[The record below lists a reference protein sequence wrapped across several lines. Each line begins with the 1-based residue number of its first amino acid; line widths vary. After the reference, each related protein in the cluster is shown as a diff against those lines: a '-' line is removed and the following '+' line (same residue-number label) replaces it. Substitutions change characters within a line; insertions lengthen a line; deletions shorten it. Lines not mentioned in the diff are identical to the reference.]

1 MCSPAD
7 AKTYLQD
14 FFICPTSFLFQN
26 PPPIAIVAAM
36 INANNTKRT
45 KFIFVTGGVL
55 SSLGKGLASAVI
67 GALLESR
74 GLTVTFQKLDPYI
87 NVDPGTMNPFQHGE
101 VYVTDDGAET
111 DLDMGHYERYTNA
124 VMGQKNNYTSG
135 RIYYSVIQ
143 RERRGEYLGGTVQV
157 IPHIT
162 NEIKDAIRQLD
173 GTVDVAIIEIGGTVG
188 DIEGL
193 PFIEA
198 IRQLR
203 GDLGREY
210 TLFIHLTLVPYIKT
224 AGEVKTKPTQHS
236 VRELRAD
243 GIQPDIL
250 VCRTE
255 IPLEDGLKD
264 KIALFCNVPKDAVI
278 TAIDVDTI
286 YELPLQLHREGLDT
300 KILELLNIWTGQPNI
315 AHWQNLV
322 DNIRNPEHEVNIAIT
337 GKYVDLT
344 ESYKSLHEAL
354 VHGGLANKTKVNL
367 SYISAEDLESKD
379 VAELLAACDGIL
391 VPGGFG
397 ERGVEGKIK
406 AINYARCHKI
416 PFFGICLGMQLAV
429 VEFTRSMLDLPQ
441 ANSLEMDP
449 KTPDP
454 VIYLIKEWF
463 DYRTN
468 EIQRRDE
475 DSDLGGTLRLGAYPC
490 VLKEDSNAYKAYKSL
505 EISERHRHR
514 FEFNNDY
521 RKPLEEKGLVVSGTS
536 PDENLVEIVE
546 LADHPWFLGC
556 QFHPEFKSKPM
567 KPHPL
572 FRDFIRAALDYQ
584 KDNKKYGL

>member
-1 MCSPAD
+1 MKKP
-7 AKTYLQD
+7 
-14 FFICPTSFLFQN
+14 
-26 PPPIAIVAAM
+26 
-36 INANNTKRT
+36 NNTKRT

-55 SSLGKGLASAVI
+55 SSLGKGLASAAI

-111 DLDMGHYERYTNA
+111 DLDMGHYERYTSA
-124 VMGQKNNYTSG
+124 VMAQKNNYTSG
-135 RIYYSVIQ
+135 RIYYSVITK
-143 RERRGEYLGGTVQV
+143 ERRGEYLGGTVQV

-162 NEIKDAIRQLD
+162 DEIKAAVLQLD
-173 GTVDVAIIEIGGTVG
+173 GSVDVAIIEIGGTVG

-210 TLFIHLTLVPYIKT
+210 SLFIHLTLVPYIKS

-250 VCRTE
+250 LCRTE
-255 IPLEDGLKD
+255 IPLEDSLKA
-264 KIALFCNVPKDAVI
+264 KIALFCNVPRDAVI

-286 YELPLQLHREGLDT
+286 YELPLHLHREGLDT

-315 AHWQNLV
+315 KPWEELV
-322 DNIRNPEHEVNIAIT
+322 HNIQHPKNEVTIAIT

-354 VHGGLANKTKVNL
+354 VHGGLANGTKVNL
-367 SYISAEDLESKD
+367 EYISAECLESKN
-379 VAELLAACDGIL
+379 VASLLDGCDGIL

-397 ERGVEGKIK
+397 KRGVEGKIK
-406 AINYARCHKI
+406 AINYARKNKI

-429 VEFTRSMLDLPQ
+429 VEFARDMLGLSK
-441 ANSLEMDP
+441 ANSTELDEA
-449 KTPDP
+449 TPDP

-468 EIQRRDE
+468 EMQIRDE
-475 DSDLGGTLRLGAYPC
+475 QSDLGGTLRLGAYPC
-490 VLKEDSNAYKAYKSL
+490 VLKEDTNAYRAYGQD

-521 RKPLEEKGLVVSGTS
+521 RQQLEDHGLVVSGTS
-536 PDENLVEIVE
+536 PDNNLVEIVE
-546 LADHPWFLGC
+546 IQDHPWFLGC

-572 FRDFIRAALDYQ
+572 FRDFISAALAHKLQ
-584 KDNKKYGL
+584 GQGKDA

>member
-1 MCSPAD
+1 MA
-7 AKTYLQD
+7 
-14 FFICPTSFLFQN
+14 
-26 PPPIAIVAAM
+26 
-36 INANNTKRT
+36 
-45 KFIFVTGGVL
+45 
-55 SSLGKGLASAVI
+55 
-67 GALLESR
+67 
-74 GLTVTFQKLDPYI
+74 
-87 NVDPGTMNPFQHGE
+87 
-101 VYVTDDGAET
+101 
-111 DLDMGHYERYTNA
+111 
-124 VMGQKNNYTSG
+124 QKNNYTSG
-135 RIYYSVIQ
+135 RIYFSVITK
-143 RERRGEYLGGTVQV
+143 ERRGEYLGGTVQV

-162 NEIKDAIRQLD
+162 DEIKAAILQLD
-173 GTVDVAIIEIGGTVG
+173 GSVDIAIIEIGGTVG

-203 GDLGREY
+203 SDLGREY

-255 IPLEDGLKD
+255 VPLDSSLKA
-264 KIALFCNVPKDAVI
+264 KIGLFCNVPQDAVI
-278 TAIDVDTI
+278 TAIDVESI
-286 YELPLQLHREGLDT
+286 YELPLHLHKEGADT
-300 KILELLNIWTGQPNI
+300 KILELLNIWTGAPNI
-315 AHWQNLV
+315 KPWEELNRRLKH
-322 DNIRNPEHEVNIAIT
+322 PKHEATIPVT

-354 VHGGLANKTKVNL
+354 VHGGIANDCKVNL
-367 SYISAEDLESKD
+367 EYISAEDLESKN
-379 VAELLAACDGIL
+379 VASLLDSCDGIL

-397 ERGVEGKIK
+397 KRGVEGKIK
-406 AINYARCHKI
+406 AINYARTNKI

-429 VEFTRSMLDLPQ
+429 VEYARSVLNLLK
-441 ANSLEMDP
+441 ANSTELDEE
-449 KTPDP
+449 TPDP

-468 EIQRRDE
+468 SIQTRDE
-475 DSDLGGTLRLGAYPC
+475 KSDLGGTLRLGAYPC
-490 VLKEDSNAYKAYKSL
+490 VLKEGTHAYKAYGAP

-514 FEFNNDY
+514 FEFNNAY
-521 RKPLEEKGLVVSGTS
+521 RQPLEENGLIISGTS
-536 PDENLVEIVE
+536 PDNNLVEMVE
-546 LADHPWFLGC
+546 LSDHPWFLGC

-572 FRDFIRAALDYQ
+572 FKAFINAALIHQ
-584 KDNKKYGL
+584 QQSK

>member
-1 MCSPAD
+1 MKNS
-7 AKTYLQD
+7 
-14 FFICPTSFLFQN
+14 
-26 PPPIAIVAAM
+26 
-36 INANNTKRT
+36 NNTKRT

-55 SSLGKGLASAVI
+55 SSLGKGLASAAI

-111 DLDMGHYERYTNA
+111 DLDMGHYERFTNA
-124 VMGQKNNYTSG
+124 VMAQKNNYTSG
-135 RIYYSVIQ
+135 RIYYSVITK
-143 RERRGEYLGGTVQV
+143 ERRGEYLGGTVQV

-162 NEIKDAIRQLD
+162 DEIKAAVLQLD
-173 GTVDVAIIEIGGTVG
+173 GSVDVAIIEIGGTVG

-203 GDLGREY
+203 GDLGKEY
-210 TLFIHLTLVPYIKT
+210 TLYIHLTLVPYIKT

-255 IPLEDGLKD
+255 VPLDDSLKS
-264 KIALFCNVPKDAVI
+264 KISLFCDVDKDAVI
-278 TAIDVDTI
+278 TAIDVATI
-286 YELPLQLHREGLDT
+286 YELPLHLHKEGLDT
-300 KILELLNIWTGQPNI
+300 KILELLNIWTGKPNI
-315 AHWQNLV
+315 KPWEDLVHNIQNPK
-322 DNIRNPEHEVNIAIT
+322 NEVSIAIT

-354 VHGGLANKTKVNL
+354 VHGGLANGTKVNL
-367 SYISAEDLESKD
+367 IYISAEDLESKN
-379 VAELLAACDGIL
+379 AASLLDGCHGIL

-397 ERGVEGKIK
+397 PRGVEGKIK
-406 AINYARCHKI
+406 AIHYARQNKI

-429 VEFTRSMLDLPQ
+429 VEFAREMLDLPK
-441 ANSLEMDP
+441 ANSTELDEN
-449 KTPDP
+449 TPDP

-463 DYRTN
+463 DYRN
-468 EIQRRDE
+468 NKMQVRDE
-475 DSDLGGTLRLGAYPC
+475 ESDLGGTLRLGAYPC
-490 VLKEDSNAYKAYKSL
+490 VLKEDSNAFRAYAKE

-521 RKPLEEKGLVVSGTS
+521 RQKLEENGLVISGAS
-536 PDENLVEIVE
+536 PDNNLVEIIE
-546 LADHPWFLGC
+546 IEDHPWFLGC
-556 QFHPEFKSKPM
+556 QFHPEFQSKPM
-567 KPHPL
+567 RPHPL
-572 FRDFIRAALDYQ
+572 FKDFISAALIHKQ
-584 KDNKKYGL
+584 KGE

>member
-1 MCSPAD
+1 MGN
-7 AKTYLQD
+7 T
-14 FFICPTSFLFQN
+14 
-26 PPPIAIVAAM
+26 
-36 INANNTKRT
+36 NNTKRT

-55 SSLGKGLASAVI
+55 SSLGKGLASAAI

-111 DLDMGHYERYTNA
+111 DLDMGHYERFTNA
-124 VMGQKNNYTSG
+124 VMAQKNNYTSG
-135 RIYYSVIQ
+135 RIYYSVITK
-143 RERRGEYLGGTVQV
+143 ERRGEYLGGTVQV

-162 NEIKDAIRQLD
+162 DEIKAAIRQLD
-173 GTVDVAIIEIGGTVG
+173 GSVDVAIIEIGGTVG

-203 GDLGREY
+203 GDLGKEY
-210 TLFIHLTLVPYIKT
+210 SLYIHLTLVPYIKT

-255 IPLEDGLKD
+255 VPLEDSLKA
-264 KIALFCNVPKDAVI
+264 KLSLFCNVPPDAVI

-286 YELPLQLHREGLDT
+286 YELPLHLHKEGLDN

-315 AHWQNLV
+315 KPWEDLV
-322 DNIRNPEHEVNIAIT
+322 RTIKNPTGEVTIAII

-354 VHGGLANKTKVNL
+354 VHGGTANGTKVNL
-367 SYISAEDLESKD
+367 LYISAEDLESK
-379 VAELLAACDGIL
+379 APETLLEGCDGIL

-397 ERGVEGKIK
+397 KRGTEGKIR
-406 AINYARCHKI
+406 AISYAREQKI

-429 VEFTRSMLDLPQ
+429 VEFSRSMLQLAR
-441 ANSLEMDP
+441 ANSVEMDSN
-449 KTPDP
+449 TPDP
-454 VIYLIKEWF
+454 VIFLIKEWF
-463 DYRTN
+463 DYRTS
-468 EIQRRDE
+468 EMQIRDE
-475 DSDLGGTLRLGAYPC
+475 ESDLGGTLRLGAYPC
-490 VLKEDSNAYKAYKSL
+490 ILTKETNASKAYDQVE

-514 FEFNNDY
+514 YEFNNDY
-521 RKPLEEKGLVVSGTS
+521 RRQLEENGLVISGTS
-536 PDENLVEIVE
+536 PDNNLVEIIE
-546 LADHPWFLGC
+546 IEDHPWFLGC

-572 FRDFIRAALDYQ
+572 FKDFISAAL
-584 KDNKKYGL
+584 KKKQQG

>member
-1 MCSPAD
+1 MENT
-7 AKTYLQD
+7 K
-14 FFICPTSFLFQN
+14 
-26 PPPIAIVAAM
+26 
-36 INANNTKRT
+36 NTKRT

-55 SSLGKGLASAVI
+55 SSLGKGLASAAI

-111 DLDMGHYERYTNA
+111 DLDMGHYERFTNA
-124 VMGQKNNYTSG
+124 VMAQKNNYTSG
-135 RIYYSVIQ
+135 RIYYSVIMK
-143 RERRGEYLGGTVQV
+143 ERRGEYLGGTVQV

-162 NEIKDAIRQLD
+162 DEIKTAVLQLD
-173 GTVDVAIIEIGGTVG
+173 GSVDVAIIEIGGTVG

-203 GDLGREY
+203 GDLGKEY
-210 TLFIHLTLVPYIKT
+210 SLYIHLTLVPYIKT

-255 IPLEDGLKD
+255 VPLEDSLKA
-264 KIALFCNVPKDAVI
+264 KLSLFCNVPPDAVI

-286 YELPLQLHREGLDT
+286 YELPLHLHKEGLDT

-315 AHWQNLV
+315 KPWQDLV
-322 DNIRNPEHEVNIAIT
+322 HTIKNPTSEVAIAII

-354 VHGGLANKTKVNL
+354 VHGGIANGTKVNL
-367 SYISAEDLESKD
+367 LYISAEDLESK
-379 VAELLAACDGIL
+379 EPETLLEGCDGIL

-397 ERGVEGKIK
+397 KRGTEGKIK
-406 AINYARCHKI
+406 AIGYAREQKI

-429 VEFTRSMLDLPQ
+429 VEFARTLLQLAR
-441 ANSLEMDP
+441 ANSVEMDNN
-449 KTPDP
+449 TPDP
-454 VIYLIKEWF
+454 VIFLIKEWF
-463 DYRTN
+463 DYRTSKTQ
-468 EIQRRDE
+468 IRDE
-475 DSDLGGTLRLGAYPC
+475 ESDFGGTLRLGAYPC
-490 VLKEDSNAYKAYKSL
+490 VLTKETNASKAYNQVE

-514 FEFNNDY
+514 YEFNNDY
-521 RKPLEEKGLVVSGTS
+521 RQQLEDNGLVISGTS
-536 PDENLVEIVE
+536 PDNNLVEIIE
-546 LADHPWFLGC
+546 IEDHPWFLGC

-572 FRDFIRAALDYQ
+572 FKDFISAAL
-584 KDNKKYGL
+584 KKKQQG

>member
-1 MCSPAD
+1 MVIVSFQVMKPI
-7 AKTYLQD
+7 
-14 FFICPTSFLFQN
+14 FSVSGRSFLFQKEGS
-26 PPPIAIVAAM
+26 IAIVATM
-36 INANNTKRT
+36 KKPNNTKRT

-55 SSLGKGLASAVI
+55 SSLGKGLAAAAI

-111 DLDMGHYERYTNA
+111 DLDMGHYERYTSA
-124 VMGQKNNYTSG
+124 VMAQKNNYTSG
-135 RIYYSVIQ
+135 RIYYSVITK
-143 RERRGEYLGGTVQV
+143 ERRGEYLGATVQV

-162 NEIKDAIRQLD
+162 DEIKAAVRQLD
-173 GTVDVAIIEIGGTVG
+173 GSVDVAIIEIGGTVG

-250 VCRTE
+250 LCRTE
-255 IPLEDGLKD
+255 VPLDDSLKA
-264 KIALFCNVPKDAVI
+264 KIALFCNVPQDAVI

-286 YELPLQLHREGLDT
+286 YELPLNLHKEGLDT

-315 AHWQNLV
+315 KPWEDLLHNIQNPKNQV
-322 DNIRNPEHEVNIAIT
+322 TIAIT

-354 VHGGLANKTKVNL
+354 VHGGLANGTKVNL
-367 SYISAEDLESKD
+367 EYISAECLESKN
-379 VAELLAACDGIL
+379 VASLLDGCDGIL

-397 ERGVEGKIK
+397 KRGVEGKIK
-406 AINYARCHKI
+406 AINYARKKKV

-429 VEFTRSMLDLPQ
+429 VEFSRDVLGLSM
-441 ANSLEMDP
+441 ANSTELDEA
-449 KTPDP
+449 TPDP

-468 EIQRRDE
+468 QIQTRDE
-475 DSDLGGTLRLGAYPC
+475 ESDLGGTLRLGAYPC
-490 VLKEDSNAYKAYKSL
+490 VLKEDTNAHRAYAL
-505 EISERHRHR
+505 DEISERHRHR

-521 RKPLEEKGLVVSGTS
+521 RQRLEENGMIVSGTS
-536 PDENLVEIVE
+536 PDNNLVEIVE
-546 LADHPWFLGC
+546 IKDHPWFFGC

-572 FRDFIRAALDYQ
+572 FRDFISAALKHKQ
-584 KDNKKYGL
+584 QG

>member
-1 MCSPAD
+1 MKKP
-7 AKTYLQD
+7 
-14 FFICPTSFLFQN
+14 
-26 PPPIAIVAAM
+26 
-36 INANNTKRT
+36 NNTKRT

-55 SSLGKGLASAVI
+55 SSLGKGLASAAI

-111 DLDMGHYERYTNA
+111 DLDMGHYERYTSA
-124 VMGQKNNYTSG
+124 VMAQKNNYTSG
-135 RIYYSVIQ
+135 RIYYSVITK
-143 RERRGEYLGGTVQV
+143 ERRGEYLGGTVQV

-162 NEIKDAIRQLD
+162 DEIKAAVRQLD
-173 GTVDVAIIEIGGTVG
+173 GSVDVAIIEIGGTVG

-210 TLFIHLTLVPYIKT
+210 TLFIHLTLVPYIKS

-250 VCRTE
+250 LCRTE
-255 IPLEDGLKD
+255 VPLEDSLKA
-264 KIALFCNVPKDAVI
+264 KIALFCNVPQDAVI

-286 YELPLQLHREGLDT
+286 YELPLHLHREGLDT

-315 AHWQNLV
+315 KPWEDLVHNIQNP
-322 DNIRNPEHEVNIAIT
+322 RNEVTIAIT

-354 VHGGLANKTKVNL
+354 VHGGLANGTKVNL
-367 SYISAEDLESKD
+367 EYISAECLESKN
-379 VAELLAACDGIL
+379 VASLLDGCDGIL

-397 ERGVEGKIK
+397 KRGVEGKIK
-406 AINYARCHKI
+406 AINYARKNKV

-429 VEFTRSMLDLPQ
+429 VEFSRDVLGLSK
-441 ANSLEMDP
+441 ANSTELDEA
-449 KTPDP
+449 TPDP

-468 EIQRRDE
+468 KIQTRDE
-475 DSDLGGTLRLGAYPC
+475 ESDLGGTLRLGAYPC
-490 VLKEDSNAYKAYKSL
+490 VLKQDSNAARAYAQD

-514 FEFNNDY
+514 FEFNNAY
-521 RKPLEEKGLVVSGTS
+521 RQQLEENGLVISGTS
-536 PDENLVEIVE
+536 PDNNLVEIVE

-572 FRDFIRAALDYQ
+572 FRDFISAALAHKKRGQ
-584 KDNKKYGL
+584 TKDV